1 MPIVDLGAVHAH
13 LNIPDTDTSHDAEL
27 QGFIDA
33 AGDLAR
39 DVVGPIVS
47 EDHTEWH
54 DGGTDSITLDWLPV
68 LSVQSVTEYVAAS
81 TFELTEQPLGTSR
94 GSYEYTVDLPRGQIT
109 RRAVGDAVRF
119 PAGVKNVVVVYTS
132 GVADAAVPAT
142 VRLGALELIR
152 HLYQLTQQGGQNKF
166 GGAGALDTGESAA
179 VPTGFALPARVLEL
193 WKPYQRPPG
202 IA

>member
-1 MPIVDLGAVHAH
+1 MPIVDLASVHVH
-13 LNIPDTDTSHDAEL
+13 LNIPTSDTSHDTEL

-39 DVVGPIVS
+39 DVVGPLAS
-47 EDHTEWH
+47 ELHTEWH
-54 DGGTDSITLDWLPV
+54 NGGTDTITLDWLPV

-81 TFELTEQPLGTSR
+81 TYDLTEQPLGTSI

-119 PAGVKNVVVVYTS
+119 PAGIKNVVVAYTA
-132 GVADAAVPAT
+132 GVPDALVPAT

-166 GGAGALDTGESAA
+166 GGGALDTGEST

-193 WKPYQRPPG
+193 WKPFQRPPG